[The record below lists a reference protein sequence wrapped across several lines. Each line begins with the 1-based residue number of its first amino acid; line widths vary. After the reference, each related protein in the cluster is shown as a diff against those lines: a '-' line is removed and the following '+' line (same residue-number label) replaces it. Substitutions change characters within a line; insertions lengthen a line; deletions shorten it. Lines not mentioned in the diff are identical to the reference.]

1 MQISTAKIA
10 WKCASEPDDVIT
22 LEVWDV
28 VDRCAMLFGAP
39 AAFLMWPDVASPL
52 RSARKVATTGQLALG
67 HRTREADARP
77 EDGKHALMPLDATVL
92 DVYSGAHAV
101 VFMVDPSKPWTVDYV
116 TRELAKCPEHVRRDF
131 HACCLPS
138 YVY

>member
-1 MQISTAKIA
+1 
-10 WKCASEPDDVIT
+10 
-22 LEVWDV
+22 
-28 VDRCAMLFGAP
+28 
-39 AAFLMWPDVASPL
+39 MWPDVASPL

-92 DVYSGAHAV
+92 DVYTGAHAV

-116 TRELAKCPEHVRRDF
+116 TRELAKCPEHVRASLR
-131 HACCLPS
+131 CVCVCS
-138 YVY
+138 CVG